1 MNEYKKAIWKMHIA
15 TFLFGFTAI
24 LGKLISL
31 NEVNLVWYRMGIASI
46 VFLLFPSLWKNIFK
60 IPIKKIF
67 IFFGNGFIVAIHW
80 LTFYGCIKL
89 SDSSSLALAC
99 MGCAAAF
106 TSILEPLLLK
116 SKFQKRELALGI
128 VVLIGLYFISI
139 ANEGESWTLKSNYFV
154 AFLVGIFSVFLAA
167 IFSIINKKHIGN
179 YHSISATWLQMTG
192 GFVFISLLLP
202 FITKYF
208 DYNFTIYLS
217 KEDWAYMLLMAILCT
232 NLAFTFAISSLK
244 QISAFVSN
252 LIINLEPIYGF
263 LLAFFIFKEAELMS
277 SYFLIGA
284 GIIIISVFVYPI
296 IKKKNLA

>member
-1 MNEYKKAIWKMHIA
+1 MMHIA

-31 NEVNLVWYRMGIASI
+31 NEVNLVWYRMGIASL
-46 VFLLFPSLWKNIFK
+46 VFLSFPSLWKNIIK
-60 IPIKKIF
+60 IPQKYKI
-67 IFFGNGFIVAIHW
+67 IFLGNGAIVALHW

-89 SDSSSLALAC
+89 SNSSSLALAC

-106 TSILEPLLLK
+106 TSVLEPLFLK

-128 VVLIGLYFISI
+128 VVLVGLYFISI
-139 ANEGESWTLKSNYFV
+139 ANEGESWTLASNYFV

-167 IFSIINKKHIGN
+167 IFSIVNKKYIGN

-192 GFVFISLLLP
+192 GFIFISLLLP
-202 FITKYF
+202 LITKFF
-208 DYNFTIYLS
+208 DYNFTVFLS
-217 KEDWAYMLLMAILCT
+217 KEDWFLMIILAILCT

-263 LLAFFIFKEAELMS
+263 LLVFFIFKEAELMS
-277 SYFLIGA
+277 PYFLTGA
-284 GIIIISVFVYPI
+284 GIITISVFIYPI
-296 IKKKNLA
+296 IKKKNLV

>member
-1 MNEYKKAIWKMHIA
+1 MHIA